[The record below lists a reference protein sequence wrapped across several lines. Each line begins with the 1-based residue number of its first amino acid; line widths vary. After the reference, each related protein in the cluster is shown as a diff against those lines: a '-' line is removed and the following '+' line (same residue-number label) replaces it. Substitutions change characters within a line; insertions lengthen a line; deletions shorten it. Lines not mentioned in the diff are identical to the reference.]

1 MAKWWLAAGSP
12 EHWQIAF
19 AFGKIWGL
27 RAIKRMVTQ
36 WENISA
42 GDYVLFYATKPVSG
56 IIGYGVVRTK
66 FKQDKPLW
74 PQEVREGR
82 VVWPYRFE
90 FDVEY
95 CLPQDKWVTDRVSS
109 NYMSAAARGGFQR
122 VKVEEAEELVQRLP
136 SKPVPPEVT
145 VERPI
150 SIHDEVKQI
159 LVQLGKLQGL
169 IAESEYD
176 VDGGRL
182 DVVWRRVERGSPTYA
197 FEVQIGGDLY
207 HAIGKLKHAHDLW
220 NSNIY
225 LVVTEGDVAKAKDL
239 LAGTFHE
246 IRGKIRIIEAE
257 KIKKL
262 YKLKKAYKDF
272 ESQLGI
278 S

>member
-19 AFGKIWGL
+19 EYGRIWGL
-27 RAIKRMVTQ
+27 RAIKRMVTR
-36 WENISA
+36 WENISV
-42 GDYVLFYATKPVSG
+42 GDYILFYATKPVSG
-56 IIGYGVVRTK
+56 IIGYGVIRTK

-74 PQEVREGR
+74 PREVEEGR
-82 VVWPYRFE
+82 VIWPYRFE

-95 CLPQDKWVTDRVSS
+95 CLPQDKWITHKASS

-122 VKVEEAEELVQRLP
+122 VKVEEVEELLQELP
-136 SKPVPPEVT
+136 SKPVPPGIT
-145 VERPI
+145 VEKPI
-150 SIHDEVKQI
+150 SIHGEVKEI

-220 NSNIY
+220 NSNIF
-225 LVVTEGDVAKAKDL
+225 LVVTEGDVAKAKEL

-246 IRGKIRIIEAE
+246 IRGKIRIIETE

-262 YKLKKAYKDF
+262 YNLKKAYKDF